1 MKNPL
6 INFSGFFLLHY
17 SLENNNNRKQKIKQ
31 RNNLLKLC
39 FNKMNQRTISL
50 DLRSSKIESR
60 TNFPYKNINKREW

>member
-17 SLENNNNRKQKIKQ
+17 SLENNENRKKKIKQ

-50 DLRSSKIESR
+50 DLRSSEMNQR
-60 TNFPYKNINKREW
+60 TNFKA

>member
-17 SLENNNNRKQKIKQ
+17 SLENNENRKKKIKQ

-39 FNKMNQRTISL
+39 FNKMKQRTNLI
-50 DLRSSKIESR
+50 DIRSNEIESR
-60 TNFPYKNINKREW
+60 TNFLYKNINKREW